1 MIWEAVGFSGCFLW
15 CFAKRLACAGL
26 AVDGHA
32 ALGQAV
38 LEGFENFIAASVEP
52 LEVLDA
58 GELVLELGR
67 DVGWFEID
75 GQDGLFALG
84 GDHDLLDDVVGVGG
98 VGGDHHDEDAAL
110 GYGLDDRLGP
120 EGGGID
126 VAFIDPHCNADG
138 TQTIDQ
144 RHDPLVVLTRITDKD
159 LGTHCYGHLWQE
171 IMQNGG
177 GESKKI
183 Y

>member
-67 DVGWFEID
+67 DVGRFEID
-75 GQDGLFALG
+75 G
-84 GDHDLLDDVVGVGG
+84 
-98 VGGDHHDEDAAL
+98 
-110 GYGLDDRLGP
+110 
-120 EGGGID
+120 
-126 VAFIDPHCNADG
+126 
-138 TQTIDQ
+138 
-144 RHDPLVVLTRITDKD
+144 
-159 LGTHCYGHLWQE
+159 
-171 IMQNGG
+171 
-177 GESKKI
+177 
-183 Y
+183 